1 MGRMSDVWGKGSKWV
16 GGLEVSRNDS
26 RLYRSFQLPNKLRVL
41 LVSDAATEKAAAAL
55 AVGVG
60 HQADPPHVAGLA
72 HFLEHMLF
80 LGTAKYPDETSYKT
94 YLSAHGGR
102 SNASTSAI
110 ATTFYF
116 DVAPPHLHGAL
127 DRFAQFFIAP
137 LFSSSATNR
146 EMHAVDAEHAK
157 NVQDDARRLYQLSK
171 ELANPAHPFHKFGTG
186 NLETLSTQPTALG
199 IDVRAELLAFHARYY
214 SANAMNLVVYG
225 RDDLDTLESWT
236 TSLFSPIQNADA
248 RPHAP
253 PENVQPYEAA
263 QQGRLISV
271 VPVRDLRTLE
281 LTFPLPSLQA
291 HFLDKPQRVL
301 SHLLG
306 HEGVGSLCAD
316 LKARGLANGVS
327 TGLTRDYADW
337 SQFSIKI
344 LLTPRGLDAIP
355 DVVQTSFQYI
365 ARIAQAGDDVL
376 QRIFDEAQTLSMLQL
391 RYRNQEPPISYV
403 SYLTRNLQLFPAE
416 RAVSGPY
423 VLDQFDA
430 TGFRRIL
437 QLLTPH
443 RLRLLLVSQ
452 SCAPEATEPWLGA
465 RYSDAPLD
473 PAWIAQWQSATAS
486 SLPESLQLPRPNP
499 FLPSQL
505 HLVPETAAVNLLVD
519 APTMRLWHKQ
529 GTGFDQPKAS
539 ARFKWYTRTA
549 YATPLAAVLTELYT
563 LWLDDVLATSLYDA
577 HVAGIKVHVSN
588 TIAGVTLHIAGYSES
603 LQKVLDAVWAHRF
616 APMERE
622 SLRRLR
628 DALERDL
635 ANTLLEEPHR
645 WAVYQRQ
652 LALTGTKWS
661 VETKL
666 NVLQAVPDDD
676 LPRVLAAHAVD
687 LFTAP
692 HVETLMYGNLLEE
705 DVHRLVQTVHPS
717 SMAAG
722 GFVQDVPDTRNFAL
736 TGDHV
741 LQLPCLNGANENG
754 ATHVAFE
761 CGSDST
767 EARATSALL
776 AQVLKVPCFTT
787 LRTTEQL
794 GYIVSS
800 SAGCSYGVAY
810 VYVTVQSKAKTP
822 AEVTGRIQAFLSG
835 FRDRLAAMHD
845 DEWRKHKAALVGN
858 LLEQPKTYEEASARV
873 WEEIASQTYAFDRR
887 RDVAA
892 AVDALSKAQV
902 EEMLDARLVT
912 TATRKA
918 LWTQVWPS
926 SMTRDATASSALTSI
941 DAFHADRPLHP
952 ARTKGSV
959 LTAKL

>member
-137 LFSSSATNR
+137 LFSASATSR

-186 NLETLSTQPTALG
+186 NLETLSTRPTDLG

-214 SANAMNLVVYG
+214 SANAMHLVVYG
-225 RDDLDTLESWT
+225 RDDLDTLERWA
-236 TSLFSPIQNADA
+236 TSLFAPIRNDVA

-253 PENVQPYEAA
+253 PANVQPYEAA
-263 QQGRLISV
+263 QQGRLVSV

-291 HFLDKPQRVL
+291 HFLDKPHRVL

-344 LLTPRGLDAIP
+344 QLTPTGLDAIP
-355 DVVQTSFQYI
+355 EVVETSFQYM
-365 ARIAQAGDDVL
+365 ARIAAASDDVL

-391 RYRNQEPPISYV
+391 RYRNQESPISYV
-403 SYLTRNLQLFPAE
+403 SYLTRNLTLFPTE

-423 VLDQFDA
+423 VLDRFDA
-430 TGFRRIL
+430 TGFRRVL
-437 QLLTPH
+437 HLLTPH
-443 RLRLLLVSQ
+443 RLRLLLVSK
-452 SCAPEATEPWLGA
+452 SCVPEATEPWLGA

-473 PAWIAQWQSATAS
+473 PDWIAQWESATSS
-486 SLPESLQLPRPNP
+486 SLPDALQLPRPNP

-505 HLVPETAAVNLLVD
+505 GLVPETTAVHLVLD
-519 APTMRLWHKQ
+519 APTIRLWHKQ
-529 GTGFDQPKAS
+529 GTGFAQPKAS
-539 ARFKWYTRTA
+539 ARFKWYTPTA

-577 HVAGIKVHVSN
+577 HVAGTKVHVSN
-588 TIAGVTLHIAGYSES
+588 TIAGVTLHVAGYSES
-603 LQKVLDAVWAHRF
+603 LQSVVDAVWAHRF
-616 APMERE
+616 TPMNHD

-628 DALERDL
+628 EALERDL
-635 ANTLLEEPHR
+635 ANTLMEEPHR

-652 LALTGTKWS
+652 LALTSTKWS

-666 NVLQAVPDDD
+666 RALQAVPDDD
-676 LPRVLAAHAVD
+676 LPRLLAAHAID
-687 LFTAP
+687 LFTDP
-692 HVETLMYGNLLEE
+692 RVEALVYGNLLED
-705 DVHRLVQTVHPS
+705 DVQRLVETVHTPS
-717 SMAAG
+717 AASG
-722 GFVQDVPDTRNFAL
+722 AFVQDVLDTRNFAL
-736 TGDHV
+736 TRDDV
-741 LQLPCLNGANENG
+741 LQLPCLNAANENG

-761 CGSDST
+761 CGLDST

-800 SAGCSYGVAY
+800 SAGCSHGVAY
-810 VYVTVQSKAKTP
+810 IYVTVQSKAKTP
-822 AEVTGRIQAFLSG
+822 DEVTARIDAFMSG
-835 FRDRLAAMHD
+835 FRDRLAAMPD
-845 DEWRKHKAALVGN
+845 DEWAKHKAALIGN

-873 WEEIASQTYAFDRR
+873 WDEIASQSYAFDRR
-887 RDVAA
+887 ADVAA

-902 EEMLDARLVT
+902 QDMLDDRLVNT
-912 TATRKA
+912 VTRKA
-918 LWTQVWPS
+918 LWTQVWPIV
-926 SMTRDATASSALTSI
+926 MTHDASAPSALTSI
-941 DAFHADRPLHP
+941 EAFQADRHLHP